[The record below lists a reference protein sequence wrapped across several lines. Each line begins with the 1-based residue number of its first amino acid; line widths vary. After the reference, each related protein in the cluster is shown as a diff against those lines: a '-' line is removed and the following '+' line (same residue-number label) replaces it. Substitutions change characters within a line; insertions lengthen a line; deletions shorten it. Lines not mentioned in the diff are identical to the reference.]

1 MFDNFWI
8 YFVLAI
14 SSFINIIVPISG
26 SSTVTPFL
34 AILTDPH
41 LAIGL
46 ASFYFLLSGIIRISM
61 FRKGIRWEYVK
72 SLLPISLIF
81 AAGGAFAL
89 VEINPLILLIIILVF
104 TLFFFYKKIRQI
116 FNKKEEKPM
125 NKFSVHLVGVLSGFL
140 QGSGLAGSDLRNGYL
155 YSKKLSIAEV
165 HGTSSLIGTSN
176 FLIATII
183 RLGTNQITIP
193 NLIPLLYIFPFM
205 IIGIWLGKIMLYKID
220 KKHTDWIII
229 FTMGLIIFFLALKI
243 VRIL

>member
-1 MFDNFWI
+1 MFENFWV
-8 YFVLAI
+8 YFVLAV

-26 SSTVTPFL
+26 SATVTPFL

-46 ASFYFLLSGIIRISM
+46 ASFYFLLSGVIRISL
-61 FRKGIRWEYVK
+61 FRKQIRWEYVK

-81 AAGGAFAL
+81 AAVGAFAL
-89 VEINPLILLIIILVF
+89 VEVNPKILLMIILAF
-104 TLFFFYKKIRQI
+104 TAFFFYKKLMQI
-116 FNKKEEKPM
+116 FRKKEEKPM
-125 NKFSVHLVGVLSGFL
+125 NKLSVHLIGILSGFL

-155 YSKKLSIAEV
+155 YSKKLNIAQV

-183 RLGTNQITIP
+183 RLGTNQITLP

-205 IIGIWLGKIMLYKID
+205 IAGIWIGKIVLYKID

-229 FTMGLIIFFLALKI
+229 LIMSLVIVFLGLKI
-243 VRIL
+243 IKIW

>member
-1 MFDNFWI
+1 MLENFWV
-8 YFVLAI
+8 YFALAV

-26 SSTVTPFL
+26 SATVTPFL

-46 ASFYFLLSGIIRISM
+46 ASFYFLLSGIVRISM
-61 FRKGIRWEYVK
+61 FRRGIRWEYVK

-81 AAGGAFAL
+81 AAVGAFAL
-89 VEINPLILLIIILVF
+89 VEINPLILLIIISVF
-104 TLFFFYKKIRQI
+104 TSFFFYKKIRQI

-125 NKFSVHLVGVLSGFL
+125 NKFSVHFVGVLSGFL

-155 YSKKLSIAEV
+155 YSKKLTIAEV
-165 HGTSSLIGTSN
+165 HGTSSLIGTLN

-183 RLGTNQITIP
+183 RLGTNQITVP
-193 NLIPLLYIFPFM
+193 NLVPLLYIFPFM

-220 KKHTDWIII
+220 KKHADWIII